1 MRIVRPVRVKFVVT
15 QELKDALVAQS
26 RQALTSL
33 DSRVQQ
39 IDVEGR
45 RVIEHIQRENV
56 LRAGQV
62 REQLEEEKQNL
73 LELRRE
79 MGERARELESLQL
92 GDEITQRMEV
102 PIQEIVDLEVGEP
115 AAKVLGLTE
124 VLIKGE
130 TIAEIRQVEV
140 APEEAAEAAA
150 EGTAIPAEGG

>member
-39 IDVEGR
+39 IEVEGR

-79 MGERARELESLQL
+79 MSERAREVEGLQL
-92 GDEITQRMEV
+92 GDEITQRMEF
-102 PIQEIVDLEVGEP
+102 PLQEIVDIEVGDG

-124 VLIKGE
+124 VLIKDDRI
-130 TIAEIRQVEV
+130 TEIREVKV
-140 APEEAAEAAA
+140 APEAEAAA
-150 EGTAIPAEGG
+150 EGVPIPAEGAEG